1 MFNLNSLV
9 VVQMSFCLID
19 DAKLR
24 WFLVSFQTFSLFF
37 YRKLWTKNPFMDKSG
52 KSRRFLS
59 IKGLFSCFSMPSR
72 GVRHRK

>member
-1 MFNLNSLV
+1 MFNLYSLF

-24 WFLVSFQTFSLFF
+24 RFLVSFQTFSHFF

-52 KSRRFLS
+52 KS
-59 IKGLFSCFSMPSR
+59 G
-72 GVRHRK
+72 